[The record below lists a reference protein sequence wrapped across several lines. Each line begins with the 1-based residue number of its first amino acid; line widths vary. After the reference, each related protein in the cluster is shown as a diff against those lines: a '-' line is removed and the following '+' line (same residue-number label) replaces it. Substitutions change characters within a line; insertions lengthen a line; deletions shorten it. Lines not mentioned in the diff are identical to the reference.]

1 MLYQV
6 GVAAKIYEE
15 IKIYHA
21 ETLSISILQLK
32 IKNIRKLGKQMV
44 EGGA

>member
-15 IKIYHA
+15 IYHA

-44 EGGA
+44 EGA